1 MRYIQLLY
9 VIYVHCYYVQLIV
22 LVLEVNGNYSERS
35 TAVCC
40 EGVWVLCTCIFL
52 TR

>member
-40 EGVWVLCTCIFL
+40 DM
-52 TR
+52 